1 MAALFWAVRSS
12 TSRSGKPVRLA
23 GAESLSLGRSL
34 KLDIGAWFTPTTEG
48 YFNRVNR
55 AQILAAID
63 EAKGEHA
70 PALDKLKKSEL
81 AVRAESLVAG
91 TGWLPEP
98 LRSAEPEAL
107 SEAAG

>member
-1 MAALFWAVRSS
+1 
-12 TSRSGKPVRLA
+12 
-23 GAESLSLGRSL
+23 LGRSL